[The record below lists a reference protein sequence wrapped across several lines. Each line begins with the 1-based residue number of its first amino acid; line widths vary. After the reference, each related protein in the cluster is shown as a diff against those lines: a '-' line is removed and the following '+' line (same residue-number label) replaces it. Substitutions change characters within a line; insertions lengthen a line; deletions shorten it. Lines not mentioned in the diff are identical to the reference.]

1 MKENLLE
8 IKDLGAQLDGHP
20 VLEIKLSNAQ
30 AAVTLFSFGATLQS
44 FAIALPGFAK
54 RDVVLGYPNWQDYQ
68 KTFDYSSNAYLGAI
82 IGPIA
87 GRIAKA
93 RIPFQADTFQF
104 QPNEGQHLLH
114 GGKTCFSNVNWK
126 LQSYEEVP
134 YPQVTFFME
143 TTACGIELPG
153 NLRILVTYSLKEFE
167 LDIQIKCIALE
178 NTIANPTQHA
188 YFNPGGH
195 QASILESEV
204 YLNASRYIELN
215 EAKLPTGETIQL
227 THIDD
232 FKEYFSLSTLPFYPA
247 IDTAFVLDQ
256 AEHQAELIAQD
267 GFRLKFSTNQPVF
280 QVYIGGEVDLNGKNG
295 LRYHRYSGICLEQ
308 QAEPDAPN
316 QENFSD
322 IYLKKG
328 CEKTNLLQINFEQIP

>member
-1 MKENLLE
+1 MRPNAK
-8 IKDLGAQLDGHP
+8 IKDLGEQLDGQP
-20 VLEIKLSNAQ
+20 VLEITLSNAQ
-30 AAVTLFSFGATLQS
+30 AEVTLFSFGATLQS
-44 FAIALPGFAK
+44 FAIALPCYAK

-93 RIPFQADTFQF
+93 SIPFQANAFQF
-104 QPNEGQHLLH
+104 EANEGQHLLH

-126 LQSYEEVP
+126 LQSYEKVP

-153 NLRILVTYSLKEFE
+153 NLRTVVTYTLKEFE

-178 NTIANPTQHA
+178 DTIANPTQHG

-195 QASILESEV
+195 QTSILESEI

-227 THIDD
+227 TNMEEINDSI
-232 FKEYFSLSTLPFYPA
+232 KLSTLRFYPA

-295 LRYHRYSGICLEQ
+295 LRYHRFSGICLEQ

-322 IYLKKG
+322 IYLEKG
-328 CEKTNLLQINFEQIP
+328 HEKTNLLQINFEQVP